1 MDAVNANELGLKAF
15 ARLLGFK
22 PSYATQLKNE
32 GRLVLTADG
41 KRVVVDESRALIEDT
56 RDPAK
61 AAVARRH
68 ALQRAVGANGDSAAP
83 NSSTSME
90 LEGAG
95 SESAEAAEMV
105 RYSDPV
111 EASHARRK
119 SKAQADKAETDAK
132 AAERDYRTSMGELLS
147 AVEVEQSL
155 QMAAATLRNAL
166 ENLPNIL
173 APELAA
179 ATDEAR
185 CRVLMQEAI
194 EHALGD
200 VSRRFAAIGK
210 MPA

>member
-1 MDAVNANELGLKAF
+1 MTTDAVNANELGLKAF

-61 AAVARRH
+61 SAVARRH
-68 ALQRAVGANGDSAAP
+68 AQQRYAQAGAPTTQLQESEDGAAVAP
-83 NSSTSME
+83 TS
-90 LEGAG
+90 
-95 SESAEAAEMV
+95 
-105 RYSDPV
+105 YSDPV
-111 EASHARRK
+111 EAGHSRRRAR
-119 SKAQADKAETDAK
+119 AQADRDEAAARKAL
-132 AAERDYRTSMGELLS
+132 RDEQIELGELLS

-185 CRVLMQEAI
+185 CRVLLQEAI

-210 MPA
+210 LQA